1 MLRID
6 DQWFAWAH
14 GRLLPEAERGRW
26 RDYDPLEFYTYPTSL
41 PELLPLDE
49 ATAARLHQYVRD
61 EVDHPRRRSE
71 AFLSQLLDA
80 GSRADTE
87 SHVVTME
94 VAGFTVTVH
103 EALKD
108 PLTRVSDDLWALR
121 RRDPEVAAFLRGLAE
136 MNGYNYRFVEG
147 TRSRSLH
154 SYGLAVDL
162 IPRTYGHLQTYWL
175 WAQNHTPTWWMIPY
189 DQRWM
194 VPQAVVE
201 VFERQGFVWG
211 GKWLFFDTMH
221 FEYRPDLVRSARARI
236 PLGPARWG
244 DLPPVDD

>member
-14 GRLLPEAERGRW
+14 GRLLPETERGEW

-41 PELLPLDE
+41 PELSPLDG

-80 GSRADTE
+80 GSRSQTE
-87 SHVVTME
+87 AHVVTME

-162 IPRTYGHLQTYWL
+162 IPRTYGRLQTYWL
-175 WAQNHTPTWWMIPY
+175 WAQNRTPTWWMIPY

-194 VPQAVVE
+194 VPRAVVE

-236 PLGPARWG
+236 ALGPVRWG